1 MEQIDLFSA
10 VDDCARQKELRSM
23 FSRWQSLPPE
33 LLIPADDPQRGR
45 VLSMLNEGYGF
56 LWTRALHRCQ
66 NLPLTKYIW
75 LNAVQPAEYWVLN
88 EPWNPAGKHIESRPF
103 CGADLKAG
111 GGDVLLV
118 KADEGWWEINGFLK
132 GEEQDGR
139 DYGD

>member
-10 VDDCARQKELRSM
+10 VDDCARQKELRRM

-75 LNAVQPAEYWVLN
+75 LNAVQPAE
-88 EPWNPAGKHIESRPF
+88 
-103 CGADLKAG
+103 
-111 GGDVLLV
+111 
-118 KADEGWWEINGFLK
+118 
-132 GEEQDGR
+132 
-139 DYGD
+139 